1 MLILSRK
8 LNESIV
14 IDGRIIVKIL
24 RIERDTVKIG
34 IQAPAELP
42 VHRQEVFD
50 MIQRNKQASMNA
62 GTETIAKSPQAQVTP
77 ITEPAKPVV
86 PPIPPPPPARGAS
99 GSAGAAGQ
107 DSGPKQ

>member
-42 VHRQEVFD
+42 VHRQEVYE
-50 MIQRNKQASMNA
+50 MIQRNKQASLNA
-62 GTETIAKSPQAQVTP
+62 GTEIVPKSPIAQVTP
-77 ITEPAKPVV
+77 ITDKSKP
-86 PPIPPPPPARGAS
+86 PSLPNPRNNQGPGS
-99 GSAGAAGQ
+99 GT
-107 DSGPKQ
+107 GPVK

>member
-14 IDGRIIVKIL
+14 IDGRIVVKIL

-34 IQAPAELP
+34 IQAPPELP

-50 MIQRNKQASMNA
+50 MIQRRQASMNA
-62 GTETIAKSPQAQVTP
+62 GTDTIPKSPMAQVTP
-77 ITEPAKPVV
+77 ITDPTPQQ
-86 PPIPPPPPARGAS
+86 PPPPPRPIQG
-99 GSAGAAGQ
+99 GQ
-107 DSGPKQ
+107 GNGR

>member
-8 LNESIV
+8 LNESII

-50 MIQRNKQASMNA
+50 MIQKNKQASLNA
-62 GTETIAKSPQAQVTP
+62 GTETIAKSPAAQVTP
-77 ITEPAKPVV
+77 ITDKPQPAS
-86 PPIPPPPPARGAS
+86 PPAPSAPPRGNSDPPS
-99 GSAGAAGQ
+99 GTG
-107 DSGPKQ
+107 K

>member
-14 IDGRIIVKIL
+14 IDGRIVVRIL

-42 VHRQEVFD
+42 VHRQEVYD
-50 MIQRNKQASMNA
+50 LIQRKKLDAQNGS
-62 GTETIAKSPQAQVTP
+62 SP
-77 ITEPAKPVV
+77 
-86 PPIPPPPPARGAS
+86 S
-99 GSAGAAGQ
+99 L
-107 DSGPKQ
+107 

>member
-8 LNESIV
+8 LNESII

-24 RIERDTVKIG
+24 RIDRDTVKIG

-50 MIQRNKQASMNA
+50 MIQKNKQASLNA
-62 GTETIAKSPQAQVTP
+62 GTDTIPKSPMAQVTP
-77 ITEPAKPVV
+77 PPAKDKPVQA
-86 PPIPPPPPARGAS
+86 PPPPPRNS
-99 GSAGAAGQ
+99 PGSSSNQNTG
-107 DSGPKQ
+107 S

>member
-34 IQAPAELP
+34 IQAPTELP

-50 MIQRNKQASMNA
+50 MIQRNKQASLNA
-62 GTETIAKSPQAQVTP
+62 GTEVLPKSPIAQVTP
-77 ITEPAKPVV
+77 LTPKDKPQ
-86 PPIPPPPPARGAS
+86 PPPPNNGPSGQGGAP
-99 GSAGAAGQ
+99 GTG
-107 DSGPKQ
+107 DR